1 MKKRLINYLTILFLL
16 FSAGA
21 GLTIFYTHSITTNLQ
36 SIINL
41 HRIEAMRQNLVI
53 NTQTVQTNLHTI
65 GTAFG
70 KELDVMVDNVT
81 ALDKSVQSCK
91 GCHHSPDMTARL
103 NKTADMVEQY
113 KDALSFL
120 ITTTANPERI
130 DRLKAVA
137 VEIGDLL
144 LSETMEMTFIAEKTL
159 SNKTLDTLND
169 IKKTRFILIITLIFA
184 LAIALAIAARLTKQ
198 ITKPVY
204 ELADAAKRVASGDL
218 GYTISYNDETEFG
231 ELAANFNNMSLALKE
246 GFENIRKQQQKIAES
261 EWKFRTVSEFAY
273 DWEYWI
279 KEDME
284 MVFMSPSCERIT
296 GYSKDEFVANPQL
309 FAKIIHPDD
318 IGIYNKHLEDF
329 RRPKSELEFR
339 IITKNGEVKWLSH
352 LCSPI
357 FVEDKFLGRRVSSR
371 DITDRKRLED
381 QLAQAQKMESLGLL
395 AGGVAH
401 DFNNLL
407 TVISGYAFIL
417 QDNIKNVDN
426 KVKNYVDKI
435 ITASDQA
442 QNLTSNL
449 LAFSRKQIISPSLI
463 SLSSVVKKI
472 SLLMDRLIGEDIELM
487 IKYPDSESDYP
498 VFADAHQIEQVVMNL
513 LANAKDAMPL
523 GGMLTIEIAPVTLG
537 ADFTEQPGV
546 RPGKYMRLVVS
557 DTGEGIDKDIIP
569 HIFEPFF
576 TTKKMGKGTGLGLS
590 MVYGI
595 IKQHGGFINVYS
607 EKGMGTS
614 FKIYLPVSDKSET
627 SPLQGARSLMQDV
640 DLRGNETILIAEDE
654 MLVRTFLQDI
664 IKTYGYK
671 VIIAENGE
679 DAIAKFEENIEQ
691 IDLVILDVIMP
702 FKNGKEVFQHIK
714 LKKPAVKA
722 IFLSGYTQDILT
734 SKGIYEEGLQF
745 ISKPP
750 DIQELME
757 KIRVSL
763 NN

>member
-1 MKKRLINYLTILFLL
+1 MKQKLIYYLSILFLL

-21 GLTIFYTHSITTNLQ
+21 GITIFYTHSITSNLQ
-36 SIINL
+36 SIIDL
-41 HRIEAMRQNLVI
+41 HRIESMRQNLVI
-53 NTQTVQTNLHTI
+53 NTQIVQTNLHAI

-70 KELDVMVDNVT
+70 KELDVIVDNVT
-81 ALDKSVQSCK
+81 ALDKSIQSCK
-91 GCHHSPDMTARL
+91 GCHHGQDMTARL
-103 NKTADMVEQY
+103 QKTAVIVEQY

-120 ITTTANPERI
+120 ITTTANQERI

-159 SNKTLDTLND
+159 SNKTLDTLKD

-184 LAIALAIAARLTKQ
+184 FAIAIIIAVRLTKQ
-198 ITKPVY
+198 ITEPVY
-204 ELADAAKRVASGDL
+204 ELASAARKVAMGDL
-218 GYTISYNDETEFG
+218 GYTISYKDDTEFG

-246 GFENIRKQQQKIAES
+246 GFENVRNQQLKIAES

-284 MVFMSPSCERIT
+284 IIFMSPSCERIT
-296 GYSKDEFVANPQL
+296 GYSHKEFIDNPYL

-318 IGIYNKHLEDF
+318 VDTYNKHLENF

-339 IITKNGEVKWLSH
+339 IITKSGELKWLSH

-357 FVEDKFLGRRVSSR
+357 FVEDKFLGRRISSR
-371 DITDRKRLED
+371 DITDRKRLEE
-381 QLAQAQKMESLGLL
+381 QLIQAQKMESLGLL

-407 TVISGYAFIL
+407 TVIYGYSIML
-417 QDNIKNVDN
+417 QNFLKGDDANLKD
-426 KVKNYVDKI
+426 YSDKI
-435 ITASDQA
+435 IAASEQA
-442 QNLTSNL
+442 QNLTSSL
-449 LAFSRKQIISPSLI
+449 LAFSRKQIISPSVI
-463 SLSSVVKKI
+463 SLSNIVKKI
-472 SLLMDRLIGEDIELM
+472 SLLMDRLIGEDIELI
-487 IKYPDSESDYP
+487 IKYPENEGDNP
-498 VFADAHQIEQVVMNL
+498 VFADGHQIEQVVMNL
-513 LANAKDAMPL
+513 LANAKDAMPR
-523 GGMLTIEIAPVTLG
+523 GGILTIEIAPVTLG
-537 ADFTEQPGV
+537 ADFTEHPGV
-546 RPGKYMRLVVS
+546 KPGKYMKLVVS
-557 DTGEGIDKDIIP
+557 DTGEGIDKHALP

-576 TTKKMGKGTGLGLS
+576 TTKDMGKGTGLGLS

-607 EKGMGTS
+607 EKGMGTT
-614 FKIYLPVSDKSET
+614 FKIYLPVSDESEA
-627 SPLQGARSLMQDV
+627 SALKKAGVKVRDI
-640 DLRGNETILIAEDE
+640 DLRGDETILIAEDE
-654 MLVRTFLQDI
+654 RLVRTFLQDI
-664 IKTYGYK
+664 IKSYGYN
-671 VIIAENGE
+671 VITAENGD
-679 DAIAKFEENIEQ
+679 DAITKFEENNEQ
-691 IDLVILDVIMP
+691 VDLVILDVIMP
-702 FKNGKEVFQHIK
+702 LKNGKEVFQHIRQ
-714 LKKPAVKA
+714 KKPSVKA

-757 KIRVSL
+757 KIRSSL

>member
-1 MKKRLINYLTILFLL
+1 MKQKLIYYLSILFLL

-21 GLTIFYTHSITTNLQ
+21 GITIFYTHSITSNLQ
-36 SIINL
+36 SIIDL
-41 HRIEAMRQNLVI
+41 HRIESMRQNLVI
-53 NTQTVQTNLHTI
+53 NTQIVQTNLHAI

-70 KELDVMVDNVT
+70 KELDVIVDNVT
-81 ALDKSVQSCK
+81 ALDKSIQSCK
-91 GCHHSPDMTARL
+91 GCHHGQDMTARL
-103 NKTADMVEQY
+103 QKTAVIVEQY

-120 ITTTANPERI
+120 ITTTANQERI

-159 SNKTLDTLND
+159 SNKTLDTLKD

-184 LAIALAIAARLTKQ
+184 FAIAIIIAVRLTKQ
-198 ITKPVY
+198 ITEPVY
-204 ELADAAKRVASGDL
+204 ELASAARKVAMGDL
-218 GYTISYNDETEFG
+218 GYTISYKDDTEFG

-246 GFENIRKQQQKIAES
+246 GFENVRNQQLKIAES

-284 MVFMSPSCERIT
+284 IIFMSPSCERIT
-296 GYSKDEFVANPQL
+296 GYSHEEFIDNPYL

-318 IGIYNKHLEDF
+318 VDTYNKHLENF

-339 IITKNGEVKWLSH
+339 IITKSGELKWLSH

-357 FVEDKFLGRRVSSR
+357 FVEDKFLGRRISSR
-371 DITDRKRLED
+371 DITDRKRLEE
-381 QLAQAQKMESLGLL
+381 QLIQAQKMESLGLL

-407 TVISGYAFIL
+407 TVIYGYSIML
-417 QDNIKNVDN
+417 QNSLKGDDANLKD
-426 KVKNYVDKI
+426 YSDKI
-435 ITASDQA
+435 IAASEQA
-442 QNLTSNL
+442 QNLTSSL
-449 LAFSRKQIISPSLI
+449 LAFSRKQIISPSVI
-463 SLSSVVKKI
+463 SLSNIVKKI
-472 SLLMDRLIGEDIELM
+472 SLLMDRLIGEDIELI
-487 IKYPDSESDYP
+487 IKYPENEGDNP
-498 VFADAHQIEQVVMNL
+498 VFADGHQIEQVVMNL
-513 LANAKDAMPL
+513 LANAKDAMPR
-523 GGMLTIEIAPVTLG
+523 GGILTIEIAPVTLG
-537 ADFTEQPGV
+537 ADFTEHPGV
-546 RPGKYMRLVVS
+546 KPGKYMKLVVS
-557 DTGEGIDKDIIP
+557 DTGEGIDKHALP

-576 TTKKMGKGTGLGLS
+576 TTKDMGKGTGLGLS

-607 EKGMGTS
+607 EKGMGTT
-614 FKIYLPVSDKSET
+614 FKIYLPVSDEYAASALKKT
-627 SPLQGARSLMQDV
+627 GVPLRDI
-640 DLRGNETILIAEDE
+640 DLRGDETILIAEDE
-654 MLVRTFLQDI
+654 RLVRTFLQDI
-664 IKTYGYK
+664 IKSYGYN
-671 VIIAENGE
+671 VITAENGD
-679 DAIAKFEENIEQ
+679 DAITKFEENNEQ
-691 IDLVILDVIMP
+691 VDLVILDVIMP
-702 FKNGKEVFQHIK
+702 LKNGKEVFQHIRQ
-714 LKKPAVKA
+714 KKPSVKA

-757 KIRVSL
+757 KIRSSL